1 MAKQIA
7 LPINQSQLE
16 FSRIN
21 SLGQA
26 RDVSVSRHED
36 VIYELKQYK
45 FPLTDAEFDSE
56 FGETIPVFAQNQEPE
71 CPGRQISPLL
81 LDGGFEIDDFFWL
94 TGISL
99 AAFGEPKSFTINGGL
114 INGTPPTAV
123 PCFDGCPPADGEP
136 TTLGS
141 LYWGGPTWQFLYNF
155 LNAYRFRWLIKR
167 YEFLNVSASTLG
179 ITHMGPQ
186 FIGAGSSQ
194 VPAMPYIQQVN
205 AAMASKS
212 IDLRFIPQNVAG
224 VDPDDVCVGSPT
236 ADVVYGAPQLSGSM
250 NRPFCLTNPM
260 LLAPGMHLK
269 MAFEAADGDC
279 CYRDAMRKNATIGSD
294 PFPYEEAVSSTC
306 TAGSF
311 TIPGG
316 CVTLGVILQGYVM
329 NDDACWEAL
338 TRNQAFVAGSPMHT
352 ILKGNAHITNL
363 IQRRSGGNLR
373 GLGLSEDVT
382 KGLKALSEATGG

>member
-1 MAKQIA
+1 MAKKQIA
-7 LPINQSQLE
+7 FPIDQSQLE
-16 FSRIN
+16 FSRISN
-21 SLGQA
+21 LGQA

-45 FPLTDAEFDSE
+45 FPLTDAEFDAE
-56 FGETIPVFAQNQEPE
+56 FGETIPVFAQNQDPE

-99 AAFGEPKSFTINGGL
+99 AAFGEPKSFAINGGL
-114 INGTPPTAV
+114 INGVAPAV
-123 PCFDGCPPADGEP
+123 IPCFDGCPPDEGEP
-136 TTLGS
+136 STMAA

-179 ITHMGPQ
+179 ITHMGPE

-205 AAMASKS
+205 AAMAEKE
-212 IDLRFIPQNVAG
+212 IALAFIPQNSAG
-224 VDPDDVCVGSPT
+224 EDLDCVGVPT
-236 ADVVYGAPQLSGSM
+236 ADVVYGAPRLGGAM

-279 CYRDAMRKNATIGSD
+279 CYRDAMRKNATIGTD
-294 PFPYEEAVSSTC
+294 PFPYEAATSATCEAG
-306 TAGSF
+306 AF

-338 TRNQAFVAGSPMHT
+338 TRNQAFVAGSPMHN
-352 ILKGNAHITNL
+352 ILKGNAAITNL
-363 IQRRSGGNLR
+363 IQRRVGRAGALAGVPESVQK
-373 GLGLSEDVT
+373 S
-382 KGLKALSEATGG
+382 LKALTEATGG

>member
-1 MAKQIA
+1 MAKQVA

-26 RDVSVSRHED
+26 QAVSVSRHED
-36 VIYELKQYK
+36 IIYELKQYK
-45 FPLTDAEFDSE
+45 FPLTQAEFDSE
-56 FGETIPVFAQNQEPE
+56 FGNTIPIFAENQPTE

-81 LDGGFEIDDFFWL
+81 LDGGFELDDFFWL

-114 INGTPPTAV
+114 MTRPAVATAT
-123 PCFDGCPPADGEP
+123 PCFDGCPPTEGEP
-136 TTLGS
+136 LEQGS

-167 YEFLNVSASTLG
+167 FEFLNVSASALG
-179 ITHMGPQ
+179 ITHMGPA
-186 FIGAGSSQ
+186 FEGAGCSQ
-194 VPAMPYIQQVN
+194 VPAMPYIQAAN
-205 AAMASKS
+205 AAMADKE
-212 IDLRFIPQNVAG
+212 IPLIFLPQNSAG
-224 VDPDDVCVGSPT
+224 ETPECVGAPT
-236 ADVVYGAPQLSGSM
+236 ADVVYGAPQLNGSL

-269 MAFEAADGDC
+269 MAFEAVEGDC
-279 CYRDAMRKNATIGSD
+279 CYRDGMQRNAVIPTSGLPD
-294 PFPYEEAVSSTC
+294 PIL
-306 TAGSF
+306 TAGTCESSAR
-311 TIPGG
+311 TIPAG

-338 TRNQAFVAGSPMHT
+338 TRNQAFIAGSPMHN
-352 ILKGNAHITNL
+352 ILKGNAAITNL
-363 IQRRSGGNLR
+363 IQRRTR
-373 GLGLSEDVT
+373 GMQSLAGVSPEVV
-382 KGLKALSEATGG
+382 KSLKSLSEATGG